1 MEIAVVKVQIEDE
14 DETNQEARVAVS
26 ISIDFASLMIT
37 SLPATNGPILFSR
50 DD

>member
-14 DETNQEARVAVS
+14 DETNQEARVAV